1 MLNELNREELTTAI
15 CYLVTFC
22 LYVAAQM
29 HFAQVLHCYVL
40 YPVHFAIPLRIILN
54 FELHRLKSQNRFA

>member
-22 LYVAAQM
+22 LYVVAQM
-29 HFAQVLHCYVL
+29 HFAQVHFYVL

-54 FELHRLKSQNRFA
+54 FELPRIKSQNRFA